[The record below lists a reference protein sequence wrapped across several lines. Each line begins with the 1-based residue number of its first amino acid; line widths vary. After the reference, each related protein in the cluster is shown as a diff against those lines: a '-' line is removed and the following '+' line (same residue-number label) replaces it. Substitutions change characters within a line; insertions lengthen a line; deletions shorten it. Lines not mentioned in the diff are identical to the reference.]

1 MEAKEEE
8 PIPSFSKA
16 PCVHPL
22 IIKDYVRWVSDREV
36 IVLVQRFAL
45 PLAKAK

>member
-16 PCVHPL
+16 PCVHTL
-22 IIKDYVRWVSDREV
+22 IIKDFVGWVSDREV
-36 IVLVQRFAL
+36 IVLVQRIAL
-45 PLAKAK
+45 SLDKAK